1 MPTVEEIDRVKK
13 GECDVLTIDASATA
27 VTAAEKMRHNHVG
40 CLLVIDEKKGV
51 VGILTERDIT
61 CKVVAVSADPAK
73 TPVANIMTPKV
84 VSCTMNTP
92 LTKAQQLMAQ
102 FDIRHLPIIEGG
114 SLVGMISS
122 RDILAH
128 QLSTVRA
135 IARRQSKILNEL
147 EDRYP
152 GITQLEKDPAGRIV
166 I

>member
-40 CLLVIDEKKGV
+40 CLLVIDAKKGV

-61 CKVVAVSADPAK
+61 TKVVAVSADPAK
-73 TPVANIMTPKV
+73 TPVASIMTPKV

-102 FDIRHLPIIEGG
+102 FDIRHLPIVEGG
-114 SLVGMISS
+114 SLMGMISS

-128 QLSTVRA
+128 ELTTARTV
-135 IARRQSKILNEL
+135 ARLQSRILQDL
-147 EDRYP
+147 EAQFP
-152 GITQLEKDPAGRIV
+152 GISRMRRDGAGRVV